1 MYKVMD
7 RRPTVRDAKVRWQ
20 IEYAHDYGINKRTTR
35 QYLHLRDNLAYPG
48 VPIAE
53 EMHGIKNNI
62 SIGYGEKPLEYFL
75 NSLGKLRLRGGKDG
89 NYWSTIADKFPA
101 NVQMCFP
108 CATDDDV
115 HSDGSIS
122 NASPFDVK
130 PEPVA
135 PGFAREQQVAPISGY
150 AVPSQSQSNC
160 NPPMIDLTD
169 SNDDS
174 DVASS
179 NNISEG
185 ICPQGKSAYHDFM
198 PMYRDLCKQAD
209 SHGVHGTHCWK
220 MMKKHLS
227 ACKKEMFSN
236 DVNEDA
242 APGIMSHPVISSH
255 KKSSSPQEKGH
266 QSTQENI

>member
-1 MYKVMD
+1 MLGRNKGNIPEYNSILLHVAMWVIPRFEHTRTVKIVTMTNGDDVLVCSCPTWEKYGWACRHMYKVME

-20 IEYAHDYGINKRTTR
+20 IEYAHDYGINKQTTR

-53 EMHGIKNNI
+53 EMHGIKNNT

-122 NASPFDVK
+122 NASLPESNKLLPAAATPFHHNH
-130 PEPVA
+130 
-135 PGFAREQQVAPISGY
+135 
-150 AVPSQSQSNC
+150 SQTAT
-160 NPPMIDLTD
+160 PP
-169 SNDDS
+169 
-174 DVASS
+174 
-179 NNISEG
+179 
-185 ICPQGKSAYHDFM
+185 
-198 PMYRDLCKQAD
+198 
-209 SHGVHGTHCWK
+209 
-220 MMKKHLS
+220 
-227 ACKKEMFSN
+227 
-236 DVNEDA
+236 
-242 APGIMSHPVISSH
+242 
-255 KKSSSPQEKGH
+255 
-266 QSTQENI
+266 